1 MKTFEP
7 FLVKID
13 EPTQRE
19 RMTAILQ
26 WVQMT
31 FPHLEPV
38 IKWNQPMF
46 LDHGTYIIGFSI
58 AANHIAFA
66 PESGMIERFTE
77 EIKLADYE
85 YGKKIVRI
93 AWDKPIAFELL
104 QQIITQT
111 IEDKKEC
118 ESFWL

>member
-1 MKTFEP
+1 MKVFEP

-13 EPTQRE
+13 EPMQRE
-19 RMTAILQ
+19 RMTGILQ
-26 WVQMT
+26 WVQTT
-31 FPHLEPV
+31 FPQLEPV

-46 LDHGTYIIGFSI
+46 LAHGTYIIGFSI
-58 AANHIAFA
+58 AAKHIAFA
-66 PESGMIERFTE
+66 PESGMIERFAE
-77 EIKLADYE
+77 EIKAAGYD

-93 AWDKPIAFELL
+93 AWDKAIAYDLL
-104 QQIITQT
+104 QQIMAQT